1 MLTVDYRQTLNLP
14 KTAFPMKANLAQLEP
29 QIQQRWE
36 EMELY
41 RRSLE
46 QPAPNGRFIL
56 HDGPPYS
63 NGDIHMGHALN
74 KILKDIIVRY
84 RGMQGYQA
92 PYVPGWDNH
101 GMPIENNV
109 SREFRQKGVVPTRL
123 ELRRRCR
130 EYAHHWIA
138 VQREQFKR
146 LGIRGDWEHPYLTM
160 DHAFEAKVVDI
171 FGELAEAGFIYR
183 GLKPVHW
190 CPNDETALAEAEVEY
205 GPHTSPSIYV
215 RFPLRQDPEGIFGD
229 APPETCYT
237 IIWTTTPWTIPANL
251 AVAVHPDETYAVVDL
266 PDFAYAG
273 RYLIAEKLLR
283 ETLDAIGYRDR
294 EPVVVSLGL
303 PGTDLQGLVFGHP
316 LFDRD
321 SVLLTAPYVTM
332 DAGTGVVHTA
342 SGHGRE
348 DFELGQAHGLP
359 ALCPVDEQGIF
370 TDEAGPFAGLHIS
383 KQGNQAVLDAL
394 TERGAL
400 LHQSQVEHQ
409 YPHCWRCHPPLIYYA
424 QPSWYIRT
432 TQIGDALLRENEA
445 TNWYP
450 EHIKH
455 GRYGDWLNNNI
466 DWALSRTRYWGTP
479 LPIWR
484 CEDDHQ
490 VCVGSRAELSELTGT
505 DQSTLDPHRPYVDDI
520 AFDCPTC
527 GKESRRVPEVID
539 AWFDSGS
546 MPFAQWGYPHA
557 EGSAAMLEDRYPAD
571 FICEAID
578 QTRGWFYSLLAIS
591 TLLFDKAPFENC
603 IVMGLVQDKDG
614 IKMSKHKGNVVDPW
628 DALGKQ
634 GADAVRWYFYSNS
647 QPWLP
652 SRYSDAAVSEGQRK
666 FMGTLWNTYSFYV
679 LYANIDRFNPDEHRL
694 DRDSLT
700 VMDRWIL
707 SRLNSLIGQVDGLL
721 DVYDITT
728 GARLMV
734 DFLDDLSNWY
744 VRRGRERYW
753 ADDMTDDKVA
763 AYMTLYTVLKQVVL
777 LAAPFV
783 PFLAE
788 DIYQNLVRNSEA
800 NAPASVHFCD
810 YPSEDK
816 SFIDPLLEERM
827 AAVLEIIGMGRAA
840 RNTSAMKNRQPL
852 SRILV
857 GAPIELPD
865 SFAALITDELN
876 IKKIEFIKDDSAL
889 QDYRFKPQLRTLGRR
904 FGKNL
909 SLVSEILGG
918 LNGRERY
925 AELNEHGKIT
935 IEVNGQAED
944 LTTDDLLIETVQVEG
959 FQTEQ
964 NRDYIVAIDLQ
975 MTEDLIEEGYVRE
988 IISKIQTMRKE
999 SDFEITDRIVVHQ
1012 HSSEVLQRI
1021 FDKHSEMIAAE
1032 VLALRIEAL
1041 DEADPA
1047 AREWSINGE
1056 ISLIKLEKA
1065 LMANK

>member
-342 SGHGRE
+342 PGHGRE

-409 YPHCWRCHPPLIYYA
+409 YPHCWRCHQPTIFRATVQWFMSIDANELRQRALMAIQGVDWLPPESINRINSMVAGRPDWCLSRQRAWGVGIPVFYCA
-424 QPSWYIRT
+424 SCRKEILDRT
-432 TQIGDALLRENEA
+432 AINAVRDLTLREGSDAWFERPA
-445 TNWYP
+445 AEILP
-450 EHIKH
+450 EGYACPHC
-455 GRYGDWLNNNI
+455 G
-466 DWALSRTRYWGTP
+466 
-479 LPIWR
+479 
-484 CEDDHQ
+484 
-490 VCVGSRAELSELTGT
+490 GSEFTKET
-505 DQSTLDPHRPYVDDI
+505 DILDV
-520 AFDCPTC
+520 
-527 GKESRRVPEVID
+527 
-539 AWFDSGS
+539 WFDSGS
-546 MPFAQWGYPHA
+546 TCRAVAEARPELGYPSDLYL
-557 EGSAAMLEDRYPAD
+557 EGS
-571 FICEAID
+571 D
-578 QTRGWFYSLLAIS
+578 QHRGWFNSSLMIGIATKGTAPYRGVITHGMLLDAEGHAMHKSRGNAISPAQVVDRYGADVLRLWVASTNYTEDVRLGDEILKRVTDVYRRLRNTLRYCLANLYDFDPVQDTVAYQGLPEIDRWALHRLQEVIRSARAAYDSYAFHRAYHEIHNFCAVDLSAFYLDVLKDRLYTSPASATARRAAQTVLHELAVALCTLLAPILVHTAEEAWRHLPAAEGRPES
-591 TLLFDKAPFENC
+591 VHLAAFPTVTEQFCDEELAARWARLLDIREQVAKVLEEARQGGAVKQPLEASVRLRACGDVYELLRRYQDELATLF
-603 IVMGLVQDKDG
+603 I
-614 IKMSKHKGNVVDPW
+614 
-628 DALGKQ
+628 
-634 GADAVRWYFYSNS
+634 
-647 QPWLP
+647 
-652 SRYSDAAVSEGQRK
+652 VSEVVVEEIPAGELVAEVEPAGGVKCERCW
-666 FMGTLWNTYSFYV
+666 LV
-679 LYANIDRFNPDEHRL
+679 RA
-694 DRDSLT
+694 
-700 VMDRWIL
+700 
-707 SRLNSLIGQVDGLL
+707 
-721 DVYDITT
+721 DV
-728 GARLMV
+728 GARGEHPTLC
-734 DFLDDLSNWY
+734 
-744 VRRGRERYW
+744 VRC
-753 ADDMTDDKVA
+753 
-763 AYMTLYTVLKQVVL
+763 
-777 LAAPFV
+777 
-783 PFLAE
+783 AE
-788 DIYQNLVRNSEA
+788 
-800 NAPASVHFCD
+800 
-810 YPSEDK
+810 
-816 SFIDPLLEERM
+816 
-827 AAVLEIIGMGRAA
+827 AVG
-840 RNTSAMKNRQPL
+840 
-852 SRILV
+852 
-857 GAPIELPD
+857 
-865 SFAALITDELN
+865 
-876 IKKIEFIKDDSAL
+876 
-889 QDYRFKPQLRTLGRR
+889 
-904 FGKNL
+904 
-909 SLVSEILGG
+909 
-918 LNGRERY
+918 
-925 AELNEHGKIT
+925 
-935 IEVNGQAED
+935 
-944 LTTDDLLIETVQVEG
+944 
-959 FQTEQ
+959 
-964 NRDYIVAIDLQ
+964 
-975 MTEDLIEEGYVRE
+975 
-988 IISKIQTMRKE
+988 
-999 SDFEITDRIVVHQ
+999 
-1012 HSSEVLQRI
+1012 
-1021 FDKHSEMIAAE
+1021 
-1032 VLALRIEAL
+1032 
-1041 DEADPA
+1041 
-1047 AREWSINGE
+1047 
-1056 ISLIKLEKA
+1056 
-1065 LMANK
+1065 